1 MSNVEV
7 IFPLLPLKIE
17 VIIPENMKVRK
28 SRQISM
34 ELQVVVVIQHLLHL
48 HLNLKVKFYRW
59 TTLSTLQ
66 EGI

>member
-48 HLNLKVKFYRW
+48 HLNLKVKSYK
-59 TTLSTLQ
+59 
-66 EGI
+66 